1 MIRSEIRDRARKRLG
16 ETTASFWT
24 DAELNSWID
33 EAGDDIAFKT
43 KSIRTNGTLTTVTDQ
58 QEYGLASNFSTLI
71 SIIDVEYY
79 QDGTTWVKIPATSR
93 EELSKL
99 HRGWQ
104 SADSGTPQ
112 KYYWDREEDIIGFY
126 PTPDSS
132 NDGAY
137 ATVYYARTYTP
148 MGADSATPTL
158 PSFLHMAMVYYV
170 AAIGFGTR
178 GYGDKEND
186 MWTKYLARIQEYFTE
201 RRREREDDAPVMKSI
216 YNI

>member
-1 MIRSEIRDRARKRLG
+1 MPPAKPPIA
-16 ETTASFWT
+16 ASPPPL
-24 DAELNSWID
+24 AE
-33 EAGDDIAFKT
+33 
-43 KSIRTNGTLTTVTDQ
+43 
-58 QEYGLASNFSTLI
+58 
-71 SIIDVEYY
+71 
-79 QDGTTWVKIPATSR
+79 
-93 EELSKL
+93 
-99 HRGWQ
+99 
-104 SADSGTPQ
+104 SA
-112 KYYWDREEDIIGFY
+112 
-126 PTPDSS
+126 
-132 NDGAY
+132 
-137 ATVYYARTYTP
+137 